1 MIKQWILTKSEV
13 YDLVSFLFYANG
25 ASTLQME
32 LVSAYD
38 VVEVAEFRVYR
49 WRHPVGAGAQ
59 QKPE

>member
-38 VVEVAEFRVYR
+38 VVEVAEFRVCR
-49 WRHPVGAGAQ
+49 
-59 QKPE
+59 